1 MAITREKKASILASV
16 KEASESAVAM
26 AFVHFKGLTVA
37 EVNELRAELKKE
49 GVRYTVVKKTLLK
62 RALSEAGIAGDM
74 PDLPGE
80 VAFAYLPKEN
90 GDDLTAPART
100 LNAFVKKFKEKLVFL
115 GGVVEGRFLTKE
127 ETAEIAAIPP
137 VPVLRGMFVNII
149 NAPIQS
155 FAIALNQ
162 IAEKRA

>member
-1 MAITREKKASILASV
+1 MAITREKKANILASLKDV
-16 KEASESAVAM
+16 TDSSVAM

-37 EVNELRAELKKE
+37 EVNDLRSELKAE

-62 RALSEAGIAGDM
+62 RALTDAGIQGEM

-80 VAFAYLPKEN
+80 VAFAYLPESA
-90 GDDLTAPART
+90 GDDLTAPARS
-100 LNAFVKKFKEKLVFL
+100 LNVFVKKYKEKLMFL
-115 GGVVEGRFLTKE
+115 GGVVENRFLTKE

-137 VPVLRGMFVNII
+137 VPVLRGMFVNVI
-149 NAPIQS
+149 NAPIQGL
-155 FAIALNQ
+155 AIALNQ